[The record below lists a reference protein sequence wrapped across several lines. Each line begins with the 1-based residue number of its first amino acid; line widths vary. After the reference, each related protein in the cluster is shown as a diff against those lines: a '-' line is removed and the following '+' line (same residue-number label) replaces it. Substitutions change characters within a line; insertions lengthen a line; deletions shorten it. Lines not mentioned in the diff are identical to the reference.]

1 VTIRAILF
9 DLDGTLVQ
17 TRKAAWE
24 LFAETNRQFRL
35 GVDDREAFFKL
46 FEDNFFR
53 SLARICRDDGRRQAA
68 TQHFLELLR
77 TQYCPP
83 IIPGMADVIRVLA
96 SHCTLAVL
104 STNTIKTIRRILTEA
119 GLAHCFA
126 HVFAGDVEPDKSIS
140 VRRFLADRFYSI
152 GRHCSPAYDE
162 GAEAVGANCHEVVLV
177 TDTMGDIR
185 DAKNCGIRAI
195 GVAWGMHSEAQL
207 LEAGAEVVAIW
218 PQELIALLASE
229 APVEESCACS
239 GAEASNHSNCALPDN
254 VDERIRAAAEV
265 RRAQRLAHLP
275 SSAQSREAGIKDPSR
290 VHSSL
295 MRALTSISDAAAGG
309 YGSEGGPARLPVPKD
324 GARRRLDTSLV
335 SALARLQKNGCSSPS
350 DKKPPGMV
358 REIMA
363 DHGRESR

>member
-53 SLARICRDDGRRQAA
+53 SLARICPDDGQRQAA

-83 IIPGMADVIRVLA
+83 IIPGMSDVIRALA

-104 STNTIKTIRRILTEA
+104 STNTMKTIRRILTDA

-126 HVFAGDVEPDKSIS
+126 HVFAGDVEPDKSVS
-140 VRRFLADRFYSI
+140 VRRFLADRSYSI

-162 GAEAVGANCHEVVLV
+162 STEAVRASGDEVVLV
-177 TDTMGDIR
+177 TDTTGDIR
-185 DAKNCGIRAI
+185 DAKSCGVRAV
-195 GVAWGMHSEAQL
+195 GVAWGMHSEVQL

-218 PQELIALLASE
+218 PQELIALLASQVPAE
-229 APVEESCACS
+229 ANFACACDKA
-239 GAEASNHSNCALPDN
+239 GDHANCAVPDA

-275 SSAQSREAGIKDPSR
+275 ASARWREAGIKKQVHPSQVDPT
-290 VHSSL
+290 L
-295 MRALTSISDAAAGG
+295 LRALASISHAAGDHG
-309 YGSEGGPARLPVPKD
+309 RKGGRARLPASN
-324 GARRRLDTSLV
+324 GGTRRRLDTSLV
-335 SALARLQKNGCSSPS
+335 AAIARLRKAGEPLRPTASL
-350 DKKPPGMV
+350 
-358 REIMA
+358 R
-363 DHGRESR
+363 